1 MAREQQ
7 RRAKIEEVAARRLE
21 GELVKL
27 HQVRETARQA
37 EAALREQLTTQGID
51 LAQART
57 RTEALAASVEALEGR
72 IDEEKSFAR
81 ENTGDVGRAL
91 ISKSAVKGDTFAR
104 RQRKPR
110 AGG

>member
-1 MAREQQ
+1 MGWGQDQDQDQESELAREQQ

-51 LAQART
+51 LAPVSYT
-57 RTEALAASVEALEGR
+57 HLTLPTN
-72 IDEEKSFAR
+72 R
-81 ENTGDVGRAL
+81 EV
-91 ISKSAVKGDTFAR
+91 
-104 RQRKPR
+104 
-110 AGG
+110 